1 MEPSG
6 KSLKINNTYVDVQK
20 VKLEIQTRTRKER
33 EDNEKKK
40 LMGIQKKVRWDKTM
54 ENRILI

>member
-1 MEPSG
+1 MEPSR

-40 LMGIQKKVRWDKTM
+40 LMGVQKKVRWDKTM